1 LSAFATHPAKS
12 GWIANRWS
20 VVVGAVAGLTMCNN
34 PVLLF
39 TSGVFLKP
47 VAADRVAPT
56 NSPRRYALRYVRLY
70 QAGAGLL
77 LCPLEIENL

>member
-1 LSAFATHPAKS
+1 VSAFATDPAKS

-56 NSPRRYALRYVRLY
+56 NSPRRYASRYVRLY
-70 QAGAGLL
+70 QAGPGSCCA
-77 LCPLEIENL
+77 P